1 MVLLTFVWKCFQ
13 DRNFHGVV
21 VGLYEQSI
29 ESWVGLTPDKQQV
42 AKITNKVHIQDSGH
56 IVSVFTLRWHV
67 IDLHVVADHA
77 LRVYSVSVPVHLR
90 NLFQ

>member
-29 ESWVGLTPDKQQV
+29 ESWVGLIVICVKVVTYLPLYKV
-42 AKITNKVHIQDSGH
+42 YREWSLTHSVGNFLKIGNKYLHLK
-56 IVSVFTLRWHV
+56 FWHV
-67 IDLHVVADHA
+67 
-77 LRVYSVSVPVHLR
+77 
-90 NLFQ
+90 